1 MEMRLFY
8 HKALTAGKTYRGF
21 EGTEKIAVPYGIEI
35 TGQNNVNIKSVD
47 FGQLTNNYLK
57 MRNKAPFKD
66 LWQSP
71 DEFTQDAH
79 TYFTNHSKGDPGA
92 TAIGIKKRDAINSLA
107 NFGTQLH
114 QDSNPLVGSLPTSV
128 RPIIKSYR
136 IDRANQIT
144 ATGTM
149 RPFVSEEQYRRM
161 NMNYLPQSAPEG
173 QSSNLEALRKD
184 LQSKGIETD
193 MYEKRGLITLSRIV
207 VPKDQ
212 RSQGLGS
219 SAMQDIIDYAD
230 RTGQRIGLSPSTDF
244 GGTSRS
250 RLEDFYKRFGFKNNK
265 GRYKD
270 FTVSESMIRNP
281 KAES

>member
-1 MEMRLFY
+1 MEMRMFY

-66 LWQSP
+66 LWASP

-114 QDSNPLVGSLPTSV
+114 QDSNPLVGSLPKSV
-128 RPIIKSYR
+128 QPIIKSYR
-136 IDRANQIT
+136 IDRSNQIT

-161 NMNYLPQSAPEG
+161 NQNYLP
-173 QSSNLEALRKD
+173 KD
-184 LQSKGIETD
+184 
-193 MYEKRGLITLSRIV
+193 
-207 VPKDQ
+207 
-212 RSQGLGS
+212 
-219 SAMQDIIDYAD
+219 
-230 RTGQRIGLSPSTDF
+230 
-244 GGTSRS
+244 
-250 RLEDFYKRFGFKNNK
+250 
-265 GRYKD
+265 
-270 FTVSESMIRNP
+270 
-281 KAES
+281 